1 LDKCQPYEKE
11 ILISFLFFCAGFIIG
26 WMLRS
31 FHEGR
36 ADAETI
42 RNAILIIGGLMAFYG
57 LVQATK
63 RQESF
68 AEQVDT
74 QIKQAET
81 AETQLFNDRLGR
93 GVELLANP
101 DKMYCKAGIRVL
113 EDLANSVDVI
123 EHKKII
129 ANLLHDFI
137 KDRAAKIYQDDKNG
151 KMAPVP
157 VSRDV
162 DRSDVQ
168 LALDVYL
175 GLMCLFDETEQRQSF
190 TNLDLSYLN
199 FSSFKLPDNP
209 KDKLKKIHSI
219 DFSDSILN
227 KCNFKNLNIVN
238 CSFLMTGALDL
249 DFYQELG
256 TLYFEDCIFSKHTIK
271 FDGLL
276 GLYRLK
282 NCDFY
287 NVDLNMSCSRC
298 EFLGGRFYN
307 FGWLSTIFNSPII
320 GNSCSIKGKQ
330 NKDITFKG
338 TDISN
343 LKLQGGFSFLS
354 TDHIASAVFCEGS
367 DISSFEDR
375 TNISLNRDREYMN
388 NGLGYYFITSDA
400 EWSGR
405 LVYKWVAI
413 ELARMELNEHEEKS
427 NRFGTQNIKD
437 KRERLTN
444 KLAQAEQD
452 LEAKEKEYDEVM
464 REFKIPSPLNS
475 THQKNHPSPMS

>member
-1 LDKCQPYEKE
+1 
-11 ILISFLFFCAGFIIG
+11 
-26 WMLRS
+26 MLRS

-93 GVELLANP
+93 GVELLAKS
-101 DKMYCKAGIRVL
+101 DKMLSKAGIRVL

-137 KDRAAKIYQDDKNG
+137 KNRAAKIYQDDKNG

-157 VSRDV
+157 VSRGV

-219 DFSDSILN
+219 NFFNSILN
-227 KCNFKNLNIVN
+227 ECNFKNLELYSCEFFGTQIER
-238 CSFLMTGALDL
+238 CDFTLSSCFDCEFSSKDTISFTGW
-249 DFYQELG
+249 EWIS
-256 TLYFEDCIFSKHTIK
+256 FERYTFIADNIK
-271 FDGLL
+271 FESGAVKLTFKDCHF
-276 GLYRLK
+276 RSK
-282 NCDFY
+282 NMIMMCY
-287 NVDLNMSCSRC
+287 EVA
-298 EFLGGRFYN
+298 FLGGGF
-307 FGWLSTIFNSPII
+307 SIFTKSERCKLN
-320 GNSCSIKGKQ
+320 IKNTQ
-330 NKDITFKG
+330 NVDFFW

-343 LKLQGGFSFLS
+343 VLLGSARSTSSNINALKAIYRDGRDSESFTKLAKGGVDKSKAYLK
-354 TDHIASAVFCEGS
+354 I
-367 DISSFEDR
+367 
-375 TNISLNRDREYMN
+375 
-388 NGLGYYFITSDA
+388 GLRKYFIKSDA
-400 EWSGR
+400 EWSEKP
-405 LVYKWVAI
+405 VAEWVAV
-413 ELARMELNEHEEKS
+413 ELARMELKEHEEKS

-437 KRERLTN
+437 ERERLTN
-444 KLAQAEQD
+444 KLAQRRTGFRS
-452 LEAKEKEYDEVM
+452 KRKGV
-464 REFKIPSPLNS
+464 
-475 THQKNHPSPMS
+475 

>member
-1 LDKCQPYEKE
+1 MPAHGESAMNTQIHHFLKSSKSWPKAIWSWCRRCLDKCQPYEKE

-137 KDRAAKIYQDDKNG
+137 KNRAAKIYQDDKNG

-157 VSRDV
+157 VSRGV

-219 DFSDSILN
+219 NFFNSILN
-227 KCNFKNLNIVN
+227 ECNFKNLELYSCEFFGTQIER
-238 CSFLMTGALDL
+238 CDFTLSSCFDCEFSSKDTISFTGWAWIS
-249 DFYQELG
+249 
-256 TLYFEDCIFSKHTIK
+256 FERCTFIADNIK
-271 FDGLL
+271 FESGAAELTFKDCHF
-276 GLYRLK
+276 RSK
-282 NCDFY
+282 NITMTC
-287 NVDLNMSCSRC
+287 NSVL
-298 EFLGGRFYN
+298 FLGGHFA
-307 FGWLSTIFNSPII
+307 LSTKPDT
-320 GNSCSIKGKQ
+320 CKLDIKSTKEV
-330 NKDITFKG
+330 DFFW

-343 LKLQGGFSFLS
+343 VSLGRARSTSSNINALKAIYREGEIPESFTKLAKGGVDETRAYL
-354 TDHIASAVFCEGS
+354 E
-367 DISSFEDR
+367 R
-375 TNISLNRDREYMN
+375 
-388 NGLGYYFITSDA
+388 GLKYFIKSDA
-400 EWSGR
+400 E
-405 LVYKWVAI
+405 
-413 ELARMELNEHEEKS
+413 
-427 NRFGTQNIKD
+427 
-437 KRERLTN
+437 
-444 KLAQAEQD
+444 
-452 LEAKEKEYDEVM
+452 
-464 REFKIPSPLNS
+464 
-475 THQKNHPSPMS
+475 